1 MGVVEMIDGFS
12 VGGRNQNNIRYAD
25 DTVLIEA
32 AEENLQELVIA
43 MNMASE
49 AKGLR
54 TKREKT
60 KCMVLTKR
68 SETQEC
74 FIRIQQELV
83 KKMDQFSYLGSVLTA
98 DGRCDTE
105 IRRRIRTAKT
115 AYRNMSNMLTSSRL
129 SIKTR
134 KRTIK
139 RYVWSTML

>member
-83 KKMDQFSYLGSVLTA
+83 KKVDLFSYLVSECV
-98 DGRCDTE
+98 D
-105 IRRRIRTAKT
+105 
-115 AYRNMSNMLTSSRL
+115 
-129 SIKTR
+129 
-134 KRTIK
+134 
-139 RYVWSTML
+139 W